1 MGTLPPM
8 GRAINEVGRGVAHA
22 TSVEMRVAQCLS
34 FPKIPSAGFLVEDL
48 ASIVKP
54 GIFIVDDVTLPPPI
68 TFLVLPGE
76 KVIVAELGGG
86 GLGLA
91 SGGPSVGRLSET
103 GSDNDDREGQS
114 GDERFHD
121 TSPSIVD
128 QRRRRRHQPSCSLS
142 ESRSGK
148 GGLIPR

>member
-1 MGTLPPM
+1 M

-48 ASIVKP
+48 SSIVKP
-54 GIFIVDDVTLPPPI
+54 GIFIVDDVALPTPI

-76 KVIVAELGGG
+76 KAIAAKLAGG

-91 SGGPSVGRLSET
+91 SGGPRVGRLSET
-103 GSDNDDREGQS
+103 GSDNDDRVGQS
-114 GDERFHD
+114 GDEHLHVIP
-121 TSPSIVD
+121 PSLVH
-128 QRRRRRHQPSCSLS
+128 QRRRRRHRRRQSCTLS

-148 GGLIPR
+148 GSFIPRL